1 MIAELNSIKSSRKD
15 LKNFGFVIGFILL
28 IIGLFL
34 FVKGKD
40 LFVYFFSIGSVLI
53 ILGGITPPILK
64 PIYKIWMIFAVII
77 GWIMTRIILSVLFFS
92 IITIIGLFTRLLGKD
107 FLNLESKSNES
118 YWNIRNKEH
127 ELNQDYEKQF

>member
-15 LKNFGFVIGFILL
+15 LKNFGFTIGFILL
-28 IIGLFL
+28 IIGVFF
-34 FVKGKD
+34 FVREKD
-40 LFVYFFSIGSVLI
+40 LFVYFFSIGSILI
-53 ILGGITPPILK
+53 ILGGIAPLILK
-64 PIYKIWMIFAVII
+64 PFYKIWMIFAVII

-92 IITIIGLFTRLLGKD
+92 IITIIGLFTRLIGKD
-107 FLNLESKSNES
+107 FLNLKSKSNES

>member
-1 MIAELNSIKSSRKD
+1 MITELNSIKSSRKD
-15 LKNFGFVIGFILL
+15 LKNFGFAIGFILL

-34 FVKGKD
+34 FVKGRE
-40 LFVYFFSIGSVLI
+40 LFVYFFSIGSILI

-92 IITIIGLFTRLLGKD
+92 IITIIGLFTRLIGKD
-107 FLNLESKSNES
+107 FLNLNLKNNES
-118 YWNIRNKEH
+118 YWNIRNKER
-127 ELNQDYEKQF
+127 ELNQDYEK

>member
-15 LKNFGFVIGFILL
+15 LKNFGFAIGFILL

-34 FVKGKD
+34 FVRGRD
-40 LFVYFFSIGSVLI
+40 LFVYFFSIGSILI
-53 ILGGITPPILK
+53 ILGGITPFILK

-92 IITIIGLFTRLLGKD
+92 IITIIGLFTRLIGKD
-107 FLNLESKSNES
+107 FLNLKSKSNES
-118 YWNIRNKEH
+118 YWNIRNKER

>member
-15 LKNFGFVIGFILL
+15 LKNFGFAIGFILL
-28 IIGLFL
+28 IIGAFL

-40 LFVYFFSIGSVLI
+40 LFVYFFSIGSILL
-53 ILGGITPPILK
+53 ILGGIAPLILK
-64 PIYKIWMIFAVII
+64 PFYKIWMIFAVII
-77 GWIMTRIILSVLFFS
+77 GWIMTRVILSVLFFS
-92 IITIIGLFTRLLGKD
+92 IITTIGIFTRLIGKD
-107 FLNLESKSNES
+107 FLNLNSKSNKS

>member
-15 LKNFGFVIGFILL
+15 LKNFGFAIGFILL
-28 IIGLFL
+28 LIGVFL
-34 FVKGKD
+34 YVKGKD
-40 LFVYFFSIGSVLI
+40 LFVYFFSIGSILI
-53 ILGGITPPILK
+53 ILGGSAPFILK

-92 IITIIGLFTRLLGKD
+92 IITIIGLFTRLIGKD
-107 FLNLESKSNES
+107 FLNLKSKSNES
-118 YWNIRNKEH
+118 YWNIRNKER